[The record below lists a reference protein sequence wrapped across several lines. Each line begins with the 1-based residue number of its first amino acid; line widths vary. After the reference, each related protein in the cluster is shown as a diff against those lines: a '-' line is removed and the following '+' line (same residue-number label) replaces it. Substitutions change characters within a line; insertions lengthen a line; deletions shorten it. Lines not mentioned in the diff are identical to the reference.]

1 MLAYCLFFS
10 HDVDVASAFGR
21 KSMLPRVRDPDL
33 ADADYFHA
41 GPDAAS
47 SPRATVGHS
56 APSRISVKLSY

>member
-1 MLAYCLFFS
+1 
-10 HDVDVASAFGR
+10 
-21 KSMLPRVRDPDL
+21 MLPRVRDPDL